1 MIAYLSGI
9 YTQGAVITNS
19 GVGYKVL
26 LHKDLPENAEVSLF
40 ISTIYK
46 ENSVTLYGFEDKS
59 SQLFFE
65 SLIKINGIGPQTA
78 LNILSNSSLEILYQ
92 AIESKNIGFLS
103 KIKGLGAKG
112 ANRIISDIKLPTY
125 NYTYT
130 NNDNRLEI
138 INLLTS
144 LGFEQGK
151 IISVLSEINSDD
163 DNVVVSTAL
172 AKLRNK

>member
-1 MIAYLSGI
+1 MIAYLSGL
-9 YTQGAVITNS
+9 YTNGAVITNS

-26 LHKDLPENAEVSLF
+26 LHKDLSENTEVSLF

-46 ENSVTLYGFEDKS
+46 ESSITLYGFEDKS
-59 SQLFFE
+59 TQLFFE

-103 KIKGLGAKG
+103 KIRGLGAKG
-112 ANRIISDIKLPTY
+112 ANRIISDIKLPPYTY
-125 NYTYT
+125 NYT
-130 NNDNRLEI
+130 NNDNKLEI

-151 IISVLSEINSDD
+151 IISVLSEINSYD